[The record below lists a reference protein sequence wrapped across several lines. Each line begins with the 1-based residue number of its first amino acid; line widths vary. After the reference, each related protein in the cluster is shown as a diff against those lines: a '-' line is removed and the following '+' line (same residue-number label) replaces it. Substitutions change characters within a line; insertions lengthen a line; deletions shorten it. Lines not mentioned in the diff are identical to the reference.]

1 MIVFYGSNGMS
12 EAPFIFFM
20 TWAVRRLIM
29 WMVDDDVHHLVTA
42 GGVAMGLAY
51 LTRYDA
57 LATVGAAGL
66 IVGITTYLRAKSP
79 PRLHRAAMDMLIV
92 SGPGVIAF
100 VGWAAAGWLITGEAF
115 AQFTSQYGNAAILD
129 QSGLTAPNFTEGVVF
144 AALCVML
151 LAPTLIPLALW
162 VLMQRWGRPNWQT
175 IVVPLGMFGA
185 VLGFQAFSYAQGST
199 FPFLRFFIIAIPMAA
214 TLALLGVPDGVM
226 ARSKRPGKHAPV
238 VPDHVPQKRSAG
250 TYVAVAATLAV
261 GIPVTVV
268 GMSAPDYA
276 PQEYALAAVLA
287 PDPDDV
293 SERAATEQRI
303 ARTFGTERRIAEY
316 LETLNLPDSSVIT
329 DTVYGFGIIAASPR
343 PRTFVIPS
351 DPDFTE
357 LLNDPS
363 DNGVRYLLSVPPV
376 GRGTSDAL
384 NLRYPTLYETGAEV
398 ATLELE
404 IPNDGDGQ
412 PDWRL
417 YRVNQPAESG

>member
-1 MIVFYGSNGMS
+1 
-12 EAPFIFFM
+12 
-20 TWAVRRLIM
+20 
-29 WMVDDDVHHLVTA
+29 
-42 GGVAMGLAY
+42 
-51 LTRYDA
+51 
-57 LATVGAAGL
+57 
-66 IVGITTYLRAKSP
+66 
-79 PRLHRAAMDMLIV
+79 
-92 SGPGVIAF
+92 
-100 VGWAAAGWLITGEAF
+100 
-115 AQFTSQYGNAAILD
+115 
-129 QSGLTAPNFTEGVVF
+129 
-144 AALCVML
+144 
-151 LAPTLIPLALW
+151 
-162 VLMQRWGRPNWQT
+162 
-175 IVVPLGMFGA
+175 
-185 VLGFQAFSYAQGST
+185 
-199 FPFLRFFIIAIPMAA
+199 
-214 TLALLGVPDGVM
+214 
-226 ARSKRPGKHAPV
+226 
-238 VPDHVPQKRSAG
+238 
-250 TYVAVAATLAV
+250 
-261 GIPVTVV
+261 VTVV

-303 ARTFGTERRIAEY
+303 ARTFGTERRIADY

-417 YRVNQPAESG
+417 YRVDQPTGSG